1 MKLAFLYAGQGSQK
15 MGMGRDLYEEFPSIR
30 SCFENK
36 SAGFDLKELCFEA
49 PLEVLSKTRYTQPC
63 MAAIAMAITKLLY
76 DEGIYP
82 SYAAGLSL
90 GEYSALYASGVF
102 DDDSLI
108 SILAFRGKVMEE
120 TTANIKSKMC
130 AVFNLSEERI
140 MEAIDKVNSLNL
152 GVVACANFNCPGQIV
167 IGGEEKA
174 VDAAA
179 EICKRMGAKRC
190 VPLNVSGPFHT
201 PLMEEAS
208 VLLGERLEQTKLYD
222 MSFSVVFNS
231 TADILGDGETIPHIL
246 KNQIKSPVLFEKTIY
261 RLRSMGVD
269 TIIEIGPGR
278 VLSGFVRKTAPEIV
292 SYTIEDVESFYKTVK
307 AVKSA

>member
-15 MGMGRDLYEEFPSIR
+15 AGMGRDLYEEFPSIR
-30 SCFENK
+30 SCFENE
-36 SAGFDLKELCFEA
+36 SAGFDIKKLCFDA
-49 PLEVLSKTRYTQPC
+49 PLDVLSKTRYTQPC
-63 MAAIAMAITKLLY
+63 MAAMATAVTKLLY
-76 DEGIYP
+76 EEGIYP
-82 SYAAGLSL
+82 TCAAGLSL

-102 DDDSLI
+102 DEDSLI

-130 AVFNLSEERI
+130 AVFNLSEDRI
-140 MEAIDKVNSLNL
+140 LEAIDKVNRLNL

-174 VDAAA
+174 VDAAS

-190 VPLNVSGPFHT
+190 LPLNVSGPFHT

-208 VLLGERLEQTKLYD
+208 VLLGEKLEQTKLYD
-222 MSFSVVFNS
+222 MSFSVVFNT
-231 TADILGDGETIPHIL
+231 TANILGDGETIPHIL

-261 RLRSMGVD
+261 KLRNMGVD

-278 VLSGFVRKTAPEIV
+278 VLSGFVRKTAPDMV
-292 SYTIEDVESFYKTVK
+292 SYAIEDVESFYKTVK